1 MQRDTFGAIPQKQ
14 KGGPSHLQPV
24 LNDVSRSFKKKQTDG
39 TNQKENSCFQAKAPG
54 YRRGRSAA
62 SSITWNCCPALLAAV
77 SCVAAILSNRRGQ
90 VITTLLSSA
99 IAPCTVVMNTQALNS
114 SLRLSQQER
123 TNENRCWVG
132 TSCLPT
138 PSPGPTSELK
148 LIPEIPAKGTESQHC
163 RSSLPPDHW
172 GPALGI

>member
-1 MQRDTFGAIPQKQ
+1 MELLSCTAGCSVLCA
-14 KGGPSHLQPV
+14 SHSLQH
-24 LNDVSRSFKKKQTDG
+24 DDKI
-39 TNQKENSCFQAKAPG
+39 
-54 YRRGRSAA
+54 
-62 SSITWNCCPALLAAV
+62 SSP
-77 SCVAAILSNRRGQ
+77 RKGQ

-99 IAPCTVVMNTQALNS
+99 IAPCTVVMNTKALNS

-132 TSCLPT
+132 PSCLPT

-172 GPALGI
+172 GPTLGIWRSNSLLRILLWQGPKSPENSGDAKIGWHRPCLALPGAYPIRPF